1 MTSFLA
7 TGRQIARYLSVVV
20 VICGALILVKMQVQA
35 FRLDDQIERGAVH
48 RTQEEDATFHREF
61 WSNFEVGARVLV
73 VGCLVL
79 SLTLTSGRA
88 LKAGWWTLGLSVIL
102 LFGAWAVGG
111 PHGGYSGATAST
123 VASTVFCAGGG
134 LLIVGGL
141 RLGYTKLRPGS
152 G

>member
-1 MTSFLA
+1 MTSFLE

-88 LKAGWWTLGLSVIL
+88 LKAGWWTLGTERNL
-102 LFGAWAVGG
+102 A
-111 PHGGYSGATAST
+111 
-123 VASTVFCAGGG
+123 
-134 LLIVGGL
+134 L
-141 RLGYTKLRPGS
+141 RFLGYGRATRWVFSSDCVYRSVNSVLRGWRPS
-152 G
+152 YRRWAETWIHDTALIE